1 MPLLTYFSLI
11 LTMFLWGGTFI
22 AGRLLAGAVEPA
34 SAAFLRFLIA
44 SVAMVVVTRS
54 LEGKFSMPPPKLWLP
69 LILLGMTGVFA
80 YNVFFFYGLQH
91 ISAGRASLIVAGT
104 PLVITVFAALFLRE
118 RLTFLKICGV
128 LVSLTGAIMVI
139 SNGHPSSLFTG
150 GFGRGEQALLGCVL
164 SWSAYSLIG
173 RSVLRS
179 LPPLTAVCYSS
190 IIGTLLLAFPAA
202 GEGLFSHHLSAIS
215 GLSWLSLAYLG
226 VCGTALGFSLYY
238 KGIKKIGASRA
249 GIFINLVPV
258 FSLLLSWFILHETIR
273 PAVLAGGLL
282 VLTGVTLTN
291 FRQAGT

>member
-1 MPLLTYFSLI
+1 MPLLTYCSLV

-54 LEGKFSMPPPKLWLP
+54 IEGKFHIPPARLWLP
-69 LILLGMTGVFA
+69 LVLLGLTGVFA
-80 YNVFFFYGLQH
+80 YNVFFFNGLQH

-118 RLTFLKICGV
+118 RLTFLKTCGV
-128 LVSLTGAIMVI
+128 LVSLAGAIMVI
-139 SNGHPSSLFTG
+139 SNGHPGSLFTG
-150 GFGRGEQALLGCVL
+150 GFGRGEQALIGCVL

-173 RSVLRS
+173 RSVLCS

-190 IIGTLLLAFPAA
+190 IIGTLLLAFPV
-202 GEGLFSHHLSAIS
+202 GREGLFDHLSAIS
-215 GLSWLSLAYLG
+215 VVSWISLAYLG
-226 VCGTALGFSLYY
+226 LGGTALGFSLYY
-238 KGIKKIGASRA
+238 IGIKKIGASRA

-258 FSLLLSWFILHETIR
+258 FSILLSWFILGETIR

-282 VLTGVTLTN
+282 VLTGVTMAN
-291 FRQAGT
+291 YRQAGA

>member
-1 MPLLTYFSLI
+1 MPLLIYCSLV

-34 SAAFLRFLIA
+34 SAAFLRFFIA

-54 LEGKFSMPPPKLWLP
+54 LEGKFYVPPARLWLP

-80 YNVFFFYGLQH
+80 YNVFFFNGLQH

-118 RLTFLKICGV
+118 RLTFLKTCGI
-128 LVSLTGAIMVI
+128 LVSLAGAIMVI
-139 SNGHPSSLFTG
+139 SNGHPGSLFTG
-150 GFGRGEQALLGCVL
+150 GFGPGEQALVGCVL

-202 GEGLFSHHLSAIS
+202 RAGLFGHLSAIS
-215 GLSWLSLAYLG
+215 MASWVSLAYLG
-226 VCGTALGFSLYY
+226 LGGTALGFSLYY
-238 KGIKKIGASRA
+238 IGIKKIGASRA

-258 FSLLLSWFILHETIR
+258 FSILLSWFILGETIR

-282 VLTGVTLTN
+282 VLTGVTMAN
-291 FRQAGT
+291 YHQAGT

>member
-1 MPLLTYFSLI
+1 
-11 LTMFLWGGTFI
+11 
-22 AGRLLAGAVEPA
+22 
-34 SAAFLRFLIA
+34 
-44 SVAMVVVTRS
+44 MVVVTRS
-54 LEGKFSMPPPKLWLP
+54 LEGKFTVPRPKLWLP

-118 RLTFLKICGV
+118 RLTFLKTCGV
-128 LVSLTGAIMVI
+128 LVSLAGAVMVI
-139 SNGHPSSLFTG
+139 SNGHPGSLFTG

-179 LPPLTAVCYSS
+179 LPPLAAVCYSS

-202 GEGLFSHHLSAIS
+202 REGLFSHHLAAIS
-215 GLSWLSLAYLG
+215 ALSWLSLAYLG
-226 VCGTALGFSLYY
+226 ICGTALGFSLYY